1 MSRVPVGGD
10 AGAHGGKA
18 RGLAQLQALGAPV
31 PAFVVLGP
39 GEPAGRAVAFWEE
52 HGQGPVAVRSS
63 ASAEDGADKS
73 FAGLFHTVLGPSSP
87 EAIVAAVAAVRAS
100 VDSPQVRAYA
110 GDAPLEMSVVVQR
123 LVVGE
128 VSGVLFTRD
137 PSHPDRA
144 LLSASPGLC
153 EGVVSGRVPCDTL
166 LVDAASG
173 EVQARPV
180 HKDTAI
186 QLVDGAPAEVPV
198 PEHRRDVSC
207 LGIEAARAL
216 ARLGWRL
223 ERDLG
228 GRPLDI
234 EWTLAAGK
242 VVLLQCR
249 PLAVPVPRGRRL
261 LWDNSNIVESYHG
274 PVGPLTF
281 SFASHA
287 YGIVYRLFAAQLGVG
302 AATLRA
308 ESGTFDRMI
317 GQIHGRIYYNLNA
330 WYRVVSLLP
339 GYRWNRRFLEQMM
352 GVAEVASDADAG
364 PATAGAAAEVWRLLR
379 LGPVL
384 LWRALTLDRRVR
396 AFSAAADAALRG
408 HRAQDLGRLDGPGLL
423 AIYQDLEAR
432 LLWSWHTPIVND
444 FFVMIGF
451 GLLRALCGK
460 WLPDAPLL
468 HNRLLAGEGGLDSTA
483 PTREALGLVAA
494 LRASPAADAALAA
507 HSDDTAL
514 DAIAAADP
522 ALGTGLHGWLAR
534 WGDRATDE
542 LKLEVP
548 ALRQRP
554 AGFVALLRGLRAAP
568 PLAPEALGAA
578 EASLRA
584 AAEGTVREGL
594 SGLRAVAFGA
604 VLRFARTRV
613 KDRENLRFF
622 RTRVFGLVRDLFA
635 TLGQRMAEA
644 GALGRADDV
653 WWLTVDEAWGWVRG
667 TTPCTDLRG
676 LAVVR
681 RAQGARDAA
690 HPEPPTRFYTW
701 GAVHAHNRFLPA
713 RPATAPRADGVLQG
727 IGACPGLVEAEA
739 VVVTDPE
746 AAPPL
751 HGRIL
756 VTYRTDPG
764 WVPLFPGLA
773 ALVVER
779 GSLLSHSAVVARE
792 FGIPTVVGV
801 DGLLATVR
809 TGDRLRVDAVAGTV
823 TRLPPA

>member
-1 MSRVPVGGD
+1 MSAGGRTV
-10 AGAHGGKA
+10 GGKA
-18 RGLAQLQALGAPV
+18 RGLLQLQALGVPV
-31 PAFVVLGP
+31 PAFIVLAP
-39 GEPAGRAVAFWEE
+39 GESADAAVAFWEAE
-52 HGQGPVAVRSS
+52 GRPALAVRSS
-63 ASAEDGADKS
+63 ASAEDGADRS
-73 FAGLFHTVLGPSSP
+73 FAGLFHTVLGVGSA
-87 EAIVAAVAAVRAS
+87 EAIHAAVAAVRAS
-100 VDSPQVRAYA
+100 VDSARVRAYA
-110 GDAPLEMSVVVQR
+110 GEAPLEMAVVVQV

-128 VSGVLFTRD
+128 SSGVLFTRD
-137 PSHPDRA
+137 PSCPDRA
-144 LLSASPGLC
+144 LISASPGLC

-166 LVDAASG
+166 TVDAASG
-173 EVQARPV
+173 AVLTHAVE
-180 HKDTAI
+180 KDTCV

-198 PEHRRDVSC
+198 PAGRRAPPS
-207 LGIEAARAL
+207 LGIEAAREL

-234 EWTLAAGK
+234 EWTVAAGRL
-242 VVLLQCR
+242 VLLQCR
-249 PLAVPVPRGRRL
+249 PLAVPVPQGRRL

-302 AATLRA
+302 PAVIRA

-317 GQIHGRIYYNLNA
+317 GHIQGRIYYNLNA

-364 PATAGAAAEVWRLLR
+364 PATGGAAAEAWRLLR
-379 LGPVL
+379 LGPVFA
-384 LWRALTLDRRVR
+384 WRALTLDRRVR

-423 AIYQDLEAR
+423 AVYQDLEAR

-451 GLLRALCGK
+451 GLLRSLSEK
-460 WLPDAPLL
+460 WLPGAPLL

-483 PTREALGLVAA
+483 PTREALALVAA
-494 LRASPAADAALAA
+494 LRARPAADAALAT
-507 HSDDTAL
+507 HPDDTAL
-514 DAIAAADP
+514 EAIAAADP
-522 ALGTGLHGWLAR
+522 GLAAGLRGWLDR
-534 WGDRATDE
+534 WGDRAADE

-554 AGFVALLRGLRAAP
+554 AGFVALLRAMRAAP

-578 EASLRA
+578 EATLRA
-584 AAEGTVREGL
+584 DAEATVRAGL
-594 SGLRAVAFGA
+594 SGPRAWAFQA

-644 GALGRADDV
+644 GALAAPDDV

-676 LAVVR
+676 LAAVR

-690 HPEPPTRFYTW
+690 LPEPPTRFYTW
-701 GAVHAHNRFLPA
+701 GAVHAHNRFLPL
-713 RPATAPRADGVLQG
+713 RPPAAAAVDGALRG
-727 IGACPGLVEAEA
+727 LGACPGLVEAEA
-739 VVVTDPE
+739 VVVTDPS

-751 HGRIL
+751 HGRVL

-809 TGDRLRVDAVAGTV
+809 TGDRLRVDAVAGTI
-823 TRLPPA
+823 TRLPPDPA